1 MPLKVCVVTGG
12 RADYGLLV
20 QPMRALHADPAFNL
34 QVVATGQHLSAWS
47 GGSLDVITRDGFTVA
62 AQIDMQLEDDSPAAV
77 TRSMGRAVAGFADVF
92 ETLRPDLLMVL
103 GDRYEIL
110 AAAQAA
116 LLFGIPVAHLCGG
129 DITLGAFDDS
139 IRHALTKLSH
149 LHFPTTEEAARRIR
163 QMGEAPD
170 RVHAVGSP
178 GIDLVLATPTLDRA
192 TFFGNLGLPDDRKS
206 FLVTFHPPTLAE
218 DGAAQCQELLA
229 ALEALGP
236 EVVLI
241 FTGVNVDP
249 GGRTLQHM
257 IAEFA
262 AAHPAAVCAQS
273 LGAQR
278 YFSALSHVDAVI
290 GNSSSGLY
298 EAPSFK
304 VPTVNIGDRQSG
316 RLKAASVI
324 DCPPQRAAIAA
335 AIDQALA
342 LDCSHV
348 VNPYGDGHASERIA
362 DVLRNLREPRSLV
375 HKVFHTPAEAS

>member
-20 QPMRALHADPAFNL
+20 QPMRALHADPAFDL

-47 GGSLDVITRDGFTVA
+47 GGSLEVIERDGFAVA
-62 AQIDMQLEDDSPAAV
+62 AQVDMHLEDDRPAAV
-77 TRSMGRAVAGFADVF
+77 TRSMGRAVIGFADVF

-149 LHFPTTEEAARRIR
+149 LHFPTTEDAARRIR

-170 RVHAVGSP
+170 RVHVVGSP

-192 TFFGNLGLPDDRKS
+192 TFFGNLELPDDRKS

-218 DGAAQCQELLA
+218 DGAAQCRELLA

-249 GGRTLQHM
+249 GGRTLQNM

-262 AAHPAAVCAQS
+262 AEHPAAVCAQS

-304 VPTVNIGDRQSG
+304 VPTINIGDRQSG

-362 DVLRNLREPRSLV
+362 DVLRNLREPRALV